1 MGVIVEFTGVDAS
14 LRIIASRI
22 GKASGQLRLTAE
34 RLDQARVNL
43 QSAEAWGERAL
54 ESFDRTLQS
63 LTWTDRFCRQCLAAT
78 DLQDIEEMV
87 RQRDEL
93 AETMR
98 QQGSIAPS
106 VKSLR
111 VASAR

>member
-1 MGVIVEFTGVDAS
+1 
-14 LRIIASRI
+14 
-22 GKASGQLRLTAE
+22 
-34 RLDQARVNL
+34 
-43 QSAEAWGERAL
+43 
-54 ESFDRTLQS
+54 
-63 LTWTDRFCRQCLAAT
+63 
-78 DLQDIEEMV
+78 MV